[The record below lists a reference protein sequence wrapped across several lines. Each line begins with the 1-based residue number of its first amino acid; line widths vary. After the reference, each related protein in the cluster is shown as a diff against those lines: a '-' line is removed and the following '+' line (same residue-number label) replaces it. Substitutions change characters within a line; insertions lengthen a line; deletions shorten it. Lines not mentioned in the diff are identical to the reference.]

1 MDRFACKGVQ
11 NSARSDS
18 IQSTAEQMPAGKKN
32 TGAIRE
38 RDYAMDNIR
47 FILIFLVVFA
57 HLLELFS
64 GKCKSA
70 MDLYIVI
77 YSFHMPCFLFI
88 TGWFARFRLKKL
100 LRSLVLP
107 YLVFQTLYLL
117 FDYFVLENQENGFS
131 LQYTTPY
138 WLLWYLLAVIFYYL
152 LLPVLKTQSKK
163 KAAAVIVL
171 LAALSIA
178 AGFVSSIGRWLS
190 LSRAI
195 VFFPFFMS
203 GYYLSNTFDPVRIR
217 TIFRKYK
224 ARLIVFSAAVM
235 AACECYFLKTG
246 IHRSA
251 FFGSFPYESSGT
263 NAGVRLLIGIC
274 AVCAILLLLL
284 IVPNRKLGLLTFIGQ
299 NTMAVYL
306 LHGFIQRL
314 LLKNQVMQFSL
325 QADLGLALLLTCLI
339 LFALGNKYV
348 GHLFRKIF

>member
-1 MDRFACKGVQ
+1 MCSRENSVQ
-11 NSARSDS
+11 SDNIRITS
-18 IQSTAEQMPAGKKN
+18 ERMSDGKMN
-32 TGAIRE
+32 TGAVWE
-38 RDYAMDNIR
+38 RDFAMDNIR

-64 GKCKSA
+64 GKYKSA
-70 MDLYIVI
+70 MNLYIVI
-77 YSFHMPCFLFI
+77 YSFHMPCFLFV

-117 FDYFVLENQENGFS
+117 FDFFVLKNQENGFT

-138 WLLWYLLAVIFYYL
+138 WLLWYLLAVTFYYL
-152 LLPVLKTQSKK
+152 LLPVLKTESRK

-171 LAALSIA
+171 LTVLAVA
-178 AGFVSSIGRWLS
+178 AGFVSSIGRFLS

-203 GYYLSNTFDPVRIR
+203 GYYLSNLFDPAGIR
-217 TIFRKYK
+217 TFFRKYR
-224 ARLIVFSAAVM
+224 AGLIVLSAVVM
-235 AACECYFLKTG
+235 VACECFFLKSG

-251 FFGSFPYESSGT
+251 FFGSFPYEASGT
-263 NAGVRLLIGIC
+263 NAGIRLLIGIC
-274 AVCAILLLLL
+274 AASAILLLLL
-284 IVPNRKLGLLTFIGQ
+284 IVPNRNLGLLTSIGQ

-314 LLKNQVMQFSL
+314 LLKNQVMHYSL
-325 QADLGLALLLTCLI
+325 QTDMILALLLTCLI
-339 LFALGNKYV
+339 LPALGNKYV
-348 GHLFRKIF
+348 GRLFRKLF